1 MKMKNMIA
9 VMAATAVAAT
19 GFAAMSLS
27 AGAADTVYGIASLN
41 GMMGTYQQWDQTGSA
56 QITGDGTYEATWDIT
71 GDGTGTIEFLIL
83 EIKGSDET
91 NEDLKNFTSDQYVD
105 MNVTIDE
112 IAIDGTVVE
121 YTANDAATKL
131 AHYENG
137 TGRVRVYLTETW
149 GNVNGGEDLGV
160 QSAVTQQIKV
170 KFTVTGMPA
179 AEAPTDAPTEAPTD
193 APTDAPAGETTAA
206 ATTAAD
212 GTTAAGTTTASKATT
227 GTTTNAAT
235 GDTGVAVALAGL
247 TVAGAVA
254 LVSKK
259 RK

>member
-41 GMMGTYQQWDQTGSA
+41 GQMGTYQKWDQEGSA
-56 QITGDGTYEATWDIT
+56 QITGDGQYEATWDIT

-91 NEDLKNFTSDQYVD
+91 NEDLKNFTKDQYVD
-105 MNVTIDE
+105 LGITIDE
-112 IAIDGTVVE
+112 IAIDGTV
-121 YTANDAATKL
+121 YTYTDNEAAYKL
-131 AHYENG
+131 SHYEGN
-137 TGRVRVYLTETW
+137 GRVRVYLTETW
-149 GNVNGGEDLGV
+149 GNVNAGEDLGV

-170 KFTVTGMPA
+170 KFTVSGMPA
-179 AEAPTDAPTEAPTD
+179 AEAPTEAETPAPTEAETQ
-193 APTDAPAGETTAA
+193 APAGETTAA
-206 ATTAAD
+206 ATTAA
-212 GTTAAGTTTASKATT
+212 GSTTAAATTTAKATA

-235 GDTGVAVALAGL
+235 GDTGIAVALAGL

>member
-27 AGAADTVYGIASLN
+27 ASAETVYGIGALN
-41 GMMGTYQQWDQTGSA
+41 GQMGTYQKWDQTGSA
-56 QITGDGTYEATWDIT
+56 QITGNGQYEATWDIT

-83 EIKGSDET
+83 EIQGSDAS

-112 IAIDGTVVE
+112 LTIDGSVVE

-137 TGRVRVYLTETW
+137 TGRVRVYFTDTW
-149 GNVNGGEDLGV
+149 NVNGGNNLGV
-160 QSAVTQQIKV
+160 QSAVTSQIKV
-170 KFTVTGMPA
+170 KFTVTGLPEDA
-179 AEAPTDAPTEAPTD
+179 AVETTAPTD
-193 APTDAPAGETTAA
+193 APTDAPATDAP
-206 ATTAAD
+206 AAD
-212 GTTAAGTTTASKATT
+212 STTTAAGTTAAGGTTTTAAKATT

-235 GDTGVAVALAGL
+235 GDTGIAVALAGL
-247 TVAGAVA
+247 TAAGAVA